1 MEGLGTC
8 TCTCDS
14 SPTPSPPLPS
24 NSTLTLSLHP
34 HSPKFPF
41 YSSTTASVSRYW
53 ETAITVS
60 LDCMTAPT
68 TTMQPAV
75 LRWVW
80 RWLMC
85 FGECKSTVE
94 KAVQTSTLPS
104 PLSLPSLPFFPT
116 LSLLFSPH
124 FFPISLTLL
133 SYLTHRD
140 MSARTNHDL
149 AMRVGI
155 HTGSVLCGLI
165 GLYKWQFDVWSNDV
179 DVAHHME
186 SGGLPG

>member
-24 NSTLTLSLHP
+24 NSTLTLTLSLHP

-53 ETAITVS
+53 ETATTVS

-80 RWLMC
+80 GWLMC

-94 KAVQTSTLPS
+94 KAVQTNTLPS
-104 PLSLPSLPFFPT
+104 PLSLPSLPFFST

-124 FFPISLTLL
+124 FFPISLTLSFLPHPQRHECPNQSRFGYEGGYPYRL
-133 SYLTHRD
+133 SSMWTD
-140 MSARTNHDL
+140 WF
-149 AMRVGI
+149 I
-155 HTGSVLCGLI
+155 
-165 GLYKWQFDVWSNDV
+165 Q
-179 DVAHHME
+179 VAV
-186 SGGLPG
+186 

>member
-1 MEGLGTC
+1 MTIDPFET
-8 TCTCDS
+8 D
-14 SPTPSPPLPS
+14 PTLPHSIPSLPS
-24 NSTLTLSLHP
+24 TLLLP
-34 HSPKFPF
+34 SPKFPF

-80 RWLMC
+80 GWLMC

-104 PLSLPSLPFFPT
+104 PLSLPFFPT

-124 FFPISLTLL
+124 FFPISLTLSFLPHPQRHECPNQSRFGYEGGYPYRL
-133 SYLTHRD
+133 SSMWTD
-140 MSARTNHDL
+140 WF
-149 AMRVGI
+149 I
-155 HTGSVLCGLI
+155 
-165 GLYKWQFDVWSNDV
+165 Q
-179 DVAHHME
+179 VAV
-186 SGGLPG
+186 